1 MNDNTLL
8 IDADSIIYNTLLHC
22 QKEIQWEDDIY
33 SLSIDL
39 GEARDEF
46 LERLHGLLVQVGHA
60 AYHLCLTD
68 TVNFRHTV
76 DPTYKGN
83 RKDTRKPMGYK
94 VFRGWVM
101 ETFPCVLKPNL
112 EADDV
117 VGILATHPNITNPII
132 WSPDKDLMQI
142 AGKHLVDGKIIEVTK
157 NEGFNF
163 HMYQTLVGDVS
174 DGYKGCPSVGAVGA
188 KRIID
193 DAWMKTRIGT
203 SSIYEHV
210 WNCVVNAYIK
220 AGLTEQDAL
229 QQARLAKI
237 LQYELW
243 DNSTQEVIL
252 WKPVI

>member
-1 MNDNTLL
+1 MSNNTLL

-22 QKEIQWEDDIY
+22 QKEIQWEEDIY

-46 LERLHGLLVQVGHA
+46 LERLYGLLIQVCHGS
-60 AYHLCLTD
+60 YVLCLTD
-68 TVNFRHTV
+68 QANFRYTI

-94 VFRGWVM
+94 VFRKWVM
-101 ETFPCVLKPNL
+101 ENYPFNMKPNL

-157 NEGFNF
+157 EQGDYF
-163 HMYQTLVGDVS
+163 HMFQTLTGDVA

-188 KRIID
+188 AKLL
-193 DAWMKTRIGT
+193 ACPSEQWWT
-203 SSIYEHV
+203 
-210 WNCVVNAYIK
+210 VVTKAYIK
-220 AGLTEQDAL
+220 AGLTEEDAL

-243 DNSTQEVIL
+243 DNSTQKVIL
-252 WKPVI
+252 WEPMK